1 MEVELLLRITAIVVA
16 GGFLV
21 QVINWSDIWT
31 NIKSRFKR
39 KEKEIVEEEV
49 DFLEIVGLW
58 HTLKDKCTLYGLE
71 EAVEKLD
78 EVFPL
83 LNSEEKNV

>member
-1 MEVELLLRITAIVVA
+1 MEVELLLRITAIVIA
-16 GGFLV
+16 GGLLA

-39 KEKEIVEEEV
+39 KEKEAVEEEV

>member
-1 MEVELLLRITAIVVA
+1 MEVEMLLRIAAVVVA

-31 NIKSRFKR
+31 NIKLRFKR
-39 KEKEIVEEEV
+39 KDKEVVEEEV
-49 DFLEIVGLW
+49 DFLEIVSLW